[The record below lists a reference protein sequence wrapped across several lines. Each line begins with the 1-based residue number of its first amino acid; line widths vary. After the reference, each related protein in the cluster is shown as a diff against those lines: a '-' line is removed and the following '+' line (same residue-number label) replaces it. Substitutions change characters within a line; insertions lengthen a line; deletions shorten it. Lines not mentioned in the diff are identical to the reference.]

1 MINAAELI
9 HIYLV
14 HGYVLLASKVACE
27 YIEAVQGNGKEYF
40 GLKAALHTTSPPV
53 WLPFNLFDQLLLE
66 LKDHSDEPIYQKV
79 LYLYLYKLHT
89 LEIRSEIVEYL
100 LLILMAPL
108 SRALLSNISP
118 LFSIIPVFLYMK

>member
-40 GLKAALHTTSPPV
+40 GLKTALHTTSPPV

-79 LYLYLYKLHT
+79 LYLYLYNLHI
-89 LEIRSEIVEYL
+89 LEIRSIQYNSSFSVGEVKCTNDNI
-100 LLILMAPL
+100 ILVNWL
-108 SRALLSNISP
+108 KNIN
-118 LFSIIPVFLYMK
+118 K

>member
-40 GLKAALHTTSPPV
+40 GLKTALHTTSPPV

-79 LYLYLYKLHT
+79 LYLYLYNLHI
-89 LEIRSEIVEYL
+89 LEIRSIQYNSSFSVGEVKCTNDNI
-100 LLILMAPL
+100 ILV
-108 SRALLSNISP
+108 NW
-118 LFSIIPVFLYMK
+118 